1 MIDSGLVNFVD
12 KEYTIE
18 EYEILEF
25 DHPQILHMLIML
37 TNRCNMN
44 CKYCYTEANKHLDEQ
59 ELSGKDWIEL
69 FEKVKIP
76 SKYLCQNISFTGGE
90 PTIHPDFLDIL
101 NNISGKYKI
110 EISSNGLEIS
120 DKLIHTLKNLEGLN
134 FFNISIDSYKPYED
148 EFMRGYGTYEKRFY
162 NLQKLYENNIPLC
175 IGIVVNSIT
184 VNSLEDTTEKF
195 IGEFLGVSIKY
206 IPITRMGLASDLDN
220 FIFLSE
226 DDAKKYLDVLLKMK
240 HKYPDYILTDPS
252 SFFKEDK
259 NAHWSG
265 RCSHM
270 KFESE
275 KDLYLT
281 KGGDFVKSEKCN
293 AAYGVVAISPS
304 GRLQPCLRPES
315 FFEEIFDYIPKDIIM
330 PKIVNLTKQEIETLP
345 FWKIVK
351 TESYKF
357 DPTYTCALKSKICG
371 KNEYK

>member
-76 SKYLCQNISFTGGE
+76 SKYPCQNISFTGGE

-162 NLQKLYENNIPLC
+162 NLQKLYENNISLC

-195 IGEFLGVSIKY
+195 IGEFPGVSIKY

-226 DDAKKYLDVLLKMK
+226 DDAKKENLEL
-240 HKYPDYILTDPS
+240 
-252 SFFKEDK
+252 
-259 NAHWSG
+259 A
-265 RCSHM
+265 
-270 KFESE
+270 
-275 KDLYLT
+275 
-281 KGGDFVKSEKCN
+281 
-293 AAYGVVAISPS
+293 
-304 GRLQPCLRPES
+304 
-315 FFEEIFDYIPKDIIM
+315 EIKDITNPYEIVDM
-330 PKIVNLTKQEIETLP
+330 VEKIIEGENFTQQIINSGYRIVN
-345 FWKIVK
+345 
-351 TESYKF
+351 
-357 DPTYTCALKSKICG
+357 
-371 KNEYK
+371 KNTWEKVAQKYENLYREDL